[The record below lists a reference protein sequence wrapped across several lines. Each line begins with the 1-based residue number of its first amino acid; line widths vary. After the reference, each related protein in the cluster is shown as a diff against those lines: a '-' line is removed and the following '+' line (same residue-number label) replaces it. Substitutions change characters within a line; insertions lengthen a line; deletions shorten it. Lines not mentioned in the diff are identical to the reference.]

1 MGSENMKNV
10 AYLIFSLS
18 LALFPCLASAKTA
31 PITVVT
37 NTVEEAQKE
46 IEKFND
52 NMEVVTDVQMMVN
65 SARDELNNLKEE
77 AMKKASAYALEKAQK
92 EVAKNKTL
100 SGIADKMKF
109 GDFATAAARDAYK
122 DKYVFKSDVKN
133 DVEAQVKYDENINEV
148 LINNISAMYAQSL
161 AKRYALQ
168 KEGKELLEEEKKQI
182 NDETSMINEV
192 KNVKMRANKRWINIL
207 ISMAGHQNN
216 EATIQMQALKQIEDK
231 EEQSGS
237 EDEAK

>member
-1 MGSENMKNV
+1 MIKKIHIIIS
-10 AYLIFSLS
+10 FSIV
-18 LALFPCLASAKTA
+18 LFPLLASAKTA

-37 NTVEEAQKE
+37 TAVEGAQKE
-46 IEKFND
+46 VEKFND
-52 NMEVVTDVQMMVN
+52 EMEVVTDTQMMIN
-65 SARDELNNLKEE
+65 SARDELNNIKEQ
-77 AMKKASAYALEKAQK
+77 AMQKASAYALEKAQK
-92 EVAKNKTL
+92 AVAKNKTL

-207 ISMAGHQNN
+207 LSMAGHQNN
-216 EATIQMQALKQIEDK
+216 EATIQMQALKQTSDS
-231 EEQSGS
+231 EESDGSGN
-237 EDEAK
+237 EAK